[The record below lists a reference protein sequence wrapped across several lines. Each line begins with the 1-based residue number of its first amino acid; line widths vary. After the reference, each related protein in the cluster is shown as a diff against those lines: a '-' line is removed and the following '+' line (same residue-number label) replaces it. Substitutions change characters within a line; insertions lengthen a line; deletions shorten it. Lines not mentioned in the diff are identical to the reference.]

1 MLSIEFLILLPNG
14 TGSGKCSKAYEASP
28 PANARHTITAS
39 IKSTLHLYSR
49 GTTQYSKIGVAV
61 RKGSPVSKSQ
71 NFPTM
76 ANETKPKS
84 LQQLLDEPKGKTK
97 YYAKQAFMLHVF
109 WEAPSLESA
118 QTILSALNQCAI
130 ATHRDTPCVP
140 TYSFRL
146 SALEAETAS
155 PKPLTASQHPQL
167 SKAQKKL
174 QVGVP
179 RPAVVADLVRRDLD
193 PALLDLQPDDLLPD
207 HAQLDPVVIECT
219 ELYLDE
225 RAFFEHAGS
234 KDYLQAYGE
243 VMAPGLSN
251 DATTVRLGT
260 PTAYIVE
267 KILEPMLKERVA
279 PIVGNCAIWR
289 PGVAAA
295 GSPKDSLILSINAVG
310 DSHEVA
316 TKVPRGLVELSTS
329 YIVFAHPL
337 REGRVRILCVLS
349 ALPAPADFEGLA
361 ELPVEGVE
369 VHCSQESQRERMDDL
384 LRSVLPA
391 GVACH
396 VSPLDAG
403 YVLHEKAGEI
413 REE

>member
-1 MLSIEFLILLPNG
+1 
-14 TGSGKCSKAYEASP
+14 
-28 PANARHTITAS
+28 
-39 IKSTLHLYSR
+39 
-49 GTTQYSKIGVAV
+49 
-61 RKGSPVSKSQ
+61 
-71 NFPTM
+71 M
-76 ANETKPKS
+76 ANETQPKS

-97 YYAKQAFMLHVF
+97 YHANQAFMLHVF
-109 WEAPSLESA
+109 WEAPSIESA
-118 QTILSALNQCAI
+118 QTVLSALNQCAT

-146 SALEAETAS
+146 SHLEAETAS
-155 PKPLTASQHPQL
+155 PKPLTASQHPQI

-251 DATTVRLGT
+251 EATTVRLGM

-279 PIVGNCAIWR
+279 PMIEDCAIWR
-289 PGVAAA
+289 PEVVA
-295 GSPKDSLILSINAVG
+295 GSSLKDTFILSINVVG
-310 DSHEVA
+310 ESQEVA
-316 TKVPRGLVELSTS
+316 TKFPKGLIGLSTS
-329 YIVFAHPL
+329 YVVFPHPL
-337 REGRVRILCVLS
+337 REGRVRIMCVLS
-349 ALPAPADFEGLA
+349 AIPETADLERLA
-361 ELPVEGVE
+361 ELALEGVE
-369 VHCSQESQRERMDDL
+369 VHCSQEAQRERMDVL
-384 LRSVLPA
+384 LRSVVP
-391 GVACH
+391 GVAFH
-396 VSPLDAG
+396 VSLLQAG
-403 YVLHEKAGEI
+403 YVLHEKVGELC
-413 REE
+413 EEDRQDG